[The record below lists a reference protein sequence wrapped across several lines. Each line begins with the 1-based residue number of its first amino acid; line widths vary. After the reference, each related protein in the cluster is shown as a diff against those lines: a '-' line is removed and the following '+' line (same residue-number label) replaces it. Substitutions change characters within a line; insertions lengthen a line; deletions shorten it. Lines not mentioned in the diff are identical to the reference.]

1 MATISIK
8 CSHISDGTL
17 PPVCVR
23 CGQVAATRK
32 FAWIADPKAASR
44 YLSRGMKAWGLLMFW
59 TVILW
64 KQYVR
69 PGPHGREA
77 GLPLCKR
84 HLEYWPRRAWF
95 VVGGFL
101 LLVLL
106 FALTYITDPDTS
118 TAHHHH
124 KNGIFTPILGMWF
137 MLYLPGF
144 VIVHMSSMR
153 VIRHDGQR
161 VTMVGVNKKFTAALK
176 ESHPEYAA
184 DKKPTHLQE
193 LKQLFSDYAR

>member
-23 CGQVAATRK
+23 CGQVATTRK
-32 FAWIADPKAASR
+32 FAWVADPKAASW
-44 YLSRGMKAWGLLMFW
+44 YLSRRMKVWGLLLFW
-59 TVILW
+59 AVILW

-69 PGPHGREA
+69 IEPHGREA
-77 GLPLCKR
+77 GLPLCKG

-101 LLVLL
+101 ALVLFFTL
-106 FALTYITDPDTS
+106 AYATDPS
-118 TAHHHH
+118 TAHHQ
-124 KNGIFTPILGMWF
+124 KMNLFSYLAVFWFLTYPLGF
-137 MLYLPGF
+137 I
-144 VIVHMSSMR
+144 IVHMSSMR

-161 VTMVGVNKKFTAALK
+161 VTLVGANKKFAAALK

-193 LKQLFSDYAR
+193 LKQLFSEYVR